1 MEAYLPMI
9 QSVLLDWYRLTLEN
23 KEYAG
28 SLAIAVWLLTAM
40 FYSIRI
46 YFLKRTNA
54 INLKARIALQ
64 ADLESAQQQAQ
75 SLQTQLA
82 ENAEQLEKQQ
92 AVAAGEAQRASGLE
106 EKLVQGNRQL
116 IDSIK
121 NLAKSFELSEP
132 TLPAANNP
140 DSTELWQRYAAL
152 STQIAE
158 RFKAEQQGKTELQLA
173 LWAETSKV
181 AEKDALLG
189 PLQLRL
195 DAQTEQ
201 LNKLELAVEE
211 QKILLE
217 RQQDSAKKIM
227 AETVEKHQAE
237 LARYA
242 DLSKRQPEPAVS
254 PVQVTPR
261 PEAKTSVSEVPPLV
275 ISPKPVE
282 PAEPVTAPSAPAAVE
297 PPKAVKVE
305 APVKLEQVEPVP
317 ATPKQSSVDKLAE
330 KSGGF
335 GKFKQMLSNTMQHVA
350 KLDQKLGTQTNA
362 AIESVEDELQ
372 EIAAPV
378 AEAVAGLKENAV
390 EIAETVT
397 EAVKEP
403 STGVGGK
410 LKNLF
415 GKSKPAEAEVEPQPP
430 VVEPEPII
438 EPQAPEAEPAKQDR
452 LKGLFKKWK

>member
-54 INLKARIALQ
+54 IHLKARIGLQ
-64 ADLESAQQQAQ
+64 TDLESAQQQAQ
-75 SLQTQLA
+75 SLQAQLA
-82 ENAEQLEKQQ
+82 ESAEQLEKQQ
-92 AVAAGEAQRASGLE
+92 AAAANEAQRAAGLE

-121 NLAKSFELSEP
+121 TLTSSFELSEP
-132 TLPAANNP
+132 TLPAANNLE
-140 DSTELWQRYAAL
+140 SAELWQRYAVL
-152 STQIAE
+152 SAQISE

-173 LWAETSKV
+173 LWTETSKV

-217 RQQDSAKKIM
+217 RQQDSAKKILV
-227 AETVEKHQAE
+227 ETVEKHQAE

-242 DLSKRQPEPAVS
+242 DLAKRQPAPAVVQAEPA
-254 PVQVTPR
+254 PR
-261 PEAKTSVSEVPPLV
+261 PEPKITVSEVPPVV
-275 ISPKPVE
+275 IPPKPVE
-282 PAEPVTAPSAPAAVE
+282 PAGPITAPVAPAAVE
-297 PPKAVKVE
+297 PPKTVKVE
-305 APVKLEQVEPVP
+305 EPVKADRAEP
-317 ATPKQSSVDKLAE
+317 ATAKQSSVDKLAE

-335 GKFKQMLSNTMQHVA
+335 GRFKQMLNNTMQQVA
-350 KLDQKLGTQTNA
+350 KFDQKLGTQTNA
-362 AIESVEDELQ
+362 AIESVDDELQ
-372 EIAAPV
+372 ETVAPV
-378 AEAVAGLKENAV
+378 VVAVAELKENAV
-390 EIAETVT
+390 EIAETVA

-403 STGVGGK
+403 PAGVGGK

-415 GKSKPAEAEVEPQPP
+415 GKNKPAETEVELQSA
-430 VVEPEPII
+430 VVEPEPMI
-438 EPQAPEAEPAKQDR
+438 EPVVTEVEPAKPDR

>member
-82 ENAEQLEKQQ
+82 ESAEQLEKQQ
-92 AVAAGEAQRASGLE
+92 AAAANEAQRASGLE

-242 DLSKRQPEPAVS
+242 DFSKRQPAPAVS
-254 PVQVTPR
+254 PEQAMQY

-275 ISPKPVE
+275 ISPKPAE
-282 PAEPVTAPSAPAAVE
+282 LAEPITAPTAPAE

-305 APVKLEQVEPVP
+305 EPVKVEKAEP
-317 ATPKQSSVDKLAE
+317 ATEKQSSVDKLAE

-335 GKFKQMLSNTMQHVA
+335 GKFKQMLSNTMQQVA

-362 AIESVEDELQ
+362 ASESVEDELQ

-378 AEAVAGLKENAV
+378 LEVAVELKENAV
-390 EIAETVT
+390 ELAETVV

-403 STGVGGK
+403 SGRIGGK
-410 LKNLF
+410 LKSLF
-415 GKSKPAEAEVEPQPP
+415 GKSKLPEAEPQPP

-438 EPQAPEAEPAKQDR
+438 EPQAPEAEPDKQDR

>member
-54 INLKARIALQ
+54 INLKARIGLQ
-64 ADLESAQQQAQ
+64 TDLESAQQQAQ
-75 SLQTQLA
+75 SLQAQLA
-82 ENAEQLEKQQ
+82 ESAEQLEKQQ
-92 AVAAGEAQRASGLE
+92 AAAANEAQRAAGLE

-121 NLAKSFELSEP
+121 TLTSSFELSEP
-132 TLPAANNP
+132 TLPAANNLE
-140 DSTELWQRYAAL
+140 SAELWQRYAVL
-152 STQIAE
+152 SAQISE

-173 LWAETSKV
+173 LWTETSKV

-217 RQQDSAKKIM
+217 RQQDSAKKILV
-227 AETVEKHQAE
+227 ETVEKHQAE

-242 DLSKRQPEPAVS
+242 DLAKRQPAPAVVQAEPA
-254 PVQVTPR
+254 PR
-261 PEAKTSVSEVPPLV
+261 PEPKITVSEVPPVV
-275 ISPKPVE
+275 IPPKPVE
-282 PAEPVTAPSAPAAVE
+282 PAGPITAPVAPAAVE
-297 PPKAVKVE
+297 PPKTVKVE
-305 APVKLEQVEPVP
+305 EPVKADRAEP
-317 ATPKQSSVDKLAE
+317 ATAKQSSVDKLAE

-335 GKFKQMLSNTMQHVA
+335 GRFKQMLNNTMQQVA
-350 KLDQKLGTQTNA
+350 KFDQKLGTQTNT
-362 AIESVEDELQ
+362 AIESVDDELQ
-372 EIAAPV
+372 ETVAPV
-378 AEAVAGLKENAV
+378 VVAVAELKENAV
-390 EIAETVT
+390 EIAETVA

-403 STGVGGK
+403 PAGVGGK

-415 GKSKPAEAEVEPQPP
+415 GKNKPAETEVELQSA
-430 VVEPEPII
+430 VVEPEPMI
-438 EPQAPEAEPAKQDR
+438 EPVVTEVEPAKPDR